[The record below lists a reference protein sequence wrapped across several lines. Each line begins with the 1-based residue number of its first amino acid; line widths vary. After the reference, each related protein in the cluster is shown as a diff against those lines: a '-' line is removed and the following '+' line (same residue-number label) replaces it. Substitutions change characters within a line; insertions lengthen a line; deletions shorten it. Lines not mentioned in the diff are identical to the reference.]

1 MNEIL
6 AYLEQLTYP
15 EELTSEYREI
25 EKKLDPFYN
34 AIREQLSLKF
44 LDNFHYTQSDAIK
57 WERQEAFSRG
67 FRLGARLIL
76 ALSEPSAPNTR
87 HSS

>member
-15 EELTSEYREI
+15 EELSAEYREI

-34 AIREQLSLKF
+34 AIREQFSLKF
-44 LDNFHYTQSDAIK
+44 LDDFHYTQSDAIK

-67 FRLGARLIL
+67 FRLGAKLIL
-76 ALSEPSAPNTR
+76 ALSGPSAPGIHHR
-87 HSS
+87 S